1 MVYTRELLPEIAD
14 LLNVSVSLLESKP
27 KDIQTLLVQTYVNYW
42 HSDSETI
49 KKALNHE
56 IRISDMP
63 EQTKEKSIIRDKEE
77 LQRITEMERL
87 R

>member
-1 MVYTRELLPEIAD
+1 M
-14 LLNVSVSLLESKP
+14 
-27 KDIQTLLVQTYVNYW
+27 
-42 HSDSETI
+42 I